1 MDSSRLGHTS
11 QFIEGFLC
19 FNQDI
24 KNKKN
29 KFFFFFNRPTANKQ
43 INEMIKRKIKVYDS
57 NFFFV
62 ILKKALKY
70 WNKKDFLFDI
80 APYSIQG
87 FFNRS
92 FNNID
97 PKYDG
102 PRLCFTQNEKEKGEN
117 LLAEFG
123 LKKNEEW
130 ICIHNRDSLYL
141 ARQFPKNFF
150 SYHDYRNFSIQD
162 LKASAEFFAN
172 KGYFVFR
179 VGNLQRE
186 KLETNNSKI
195 IDYANSKLKS
205 DFLDIYLLA
214 KSKFYLGSSSG
225 PMNLSVSFKRPAYGV
240 NYSFPRFVRS
250 HIPYMFIFKRIKNLE
265 NGRLLNLKEILTSN
279 FVEQI
284 QNNKI
289 KDFNHAEINNPPE
302 EMSLLSSDILKEI
315 NGEEIF
321 DKDDVKIQKDF
332 WSLYKKYA
340 KKGDLNLDNLKI
352 SPNFL
357 KKNIDLLS

>member
-1 MDSSRLGHTS
+1 MISSHI
-11 QFIEGFLC
+11 QF
-19 FNQDI
+19 
-24 KNKKN
+24 
-29 KFFFFFNRPTANKQ
+29 KFFFNNSSK
-43 INEMIKRKIKVYDS
+43 
-57 NFFFV
+57 NF
-62 ILKKALKY
+62 
-70 WNKKDFLFDI
+70 DH
-80 APYSIQG
+80 
-87 FFNRS
+87 
-92 FNNID
+92 
-97 PKYDG
+97 KYDG
-102 PRLCFTQNEKEKGEN
+102 PRLYFTQSEKEKGEN
-117 LLAEFG
+117 LLTEFG
-123 LKKNEEW
+123 LKKNDEW

-141 ARQFPKNFF
+141 ESQFPQKNF
-150 SYHDYRNFSIQD
+150 SYHDYRNFSIVD
-162 LKASAEFFAN
+162 LKVAAEFFAN

-179 VGNLQRE
+179 AGNLQRE

-195 IDYANSKLKS
+195 IDYANSKLKN
-205 DFLDIYLLA
+205 DFLDVYLLA

-225 PMNLSVSFKRPAYGV
+225 PMNLSVSFKKPAYGV
-240 NYSFPRFVRS
+240 NYSLPRFVRS

-289 KDFNHAEINNPPE
+289 KDFNHVEINNTSE
-302 EMSLLSSDILKEI
+302 EILLLSSDILKEI
-315 NGEEIF
+315 NGAEVY
-321 DKDDVKIQKDF
+321 DKADVKIQKDF